1 MVRPKKIADIK
12 PILTNV
18 AQTSHYQVFFDGLKP
33 DLFKFLGTKGV
44 NKRFITENAG
54 LLCSQA
60 SIPGSSL
67 ATTDI
72 FGNFTGVQEK
82 FAHTRIFTELSLE
95 FYVDKDY
102 KMIKFFEHWIDYIA
116 SGSEKTSPSVRKDN
130 LGYFYRMRYPRGDTG
145 YKCDKTKIVKFNI
158 DYRSEIEYT
167 FFGLFPINFSST
179 TVQYGSSDVLRANVT
194 FSYERYI
201 AGKET
206 SLSFNKKKSENLK
219 QGVVTGRTVTDD
231 GQTLEIF

>member
-1 MVRPKKIADIK
+1 MRPKKIAEIK
-12 PILTNV
+12 PILTKV
-18 AQTSHYQVFFDGLKP
+18 AQTSHYQVFFDGLTS
-33 DLFKFLGTKGV
+33 DLFTFLGSKGV
-44 NKRFITENAG
+44 NRRFITENAG
-54 LLCSQA
+54 LLCNQA

-82 FAHTRIFTELSLE
+82 FAHTRIFTELSLD

-102 KMIKFFEHWIDYIA
+102 KMIKFFEHWIDYVA
-116 SGSEKTSPSVRKDN
+116 TGSEKASPAVRKDN
-130 LGYFYRMRYPRGDTG
+130 LGYFYRMRYPRGTSG
-145 YKCDKTKIVKFNI
+145 YKCDKTKIVKFNV

-179 TVQYGSSDVLRANVT
+179 PVQYGSSDVLRTSVT

-206 SLSFNKKKSENLK
+206 SLSFNKKKSENILK
-219 QGVVTGRTVTDD
+219 ARV
-231 GQTLEIF
+231 

>member
-18 AQTSHYQVFFDGLKP
+18 DQTSHYQVFFDGLTS
-33 DLFKFLGTKGV
+33 DLFTFLGSKGV
-44 NKRFITENAG
+44 NRRFITENAG
-54 LLCSQA
+54 LLCNQA

-82 FAHTRIFTELSLE
+82 FAHTRIFTELSLD

-102 KMIKFFEHWIDYIA
+102 KMIKFFEHWIDYVA
-116 SGSEKTSPSVRKDN
+116 TGSEKASPAVRKDN
-130 LGYFYRMRYPRGDTG
+130 LGYFYRMRYPRGTSG
-145 YKCDKTKIVKFNI
+145 YKCDKTKIVKFNV

-179 TVQYGSSDVLRANVT
+179 PVQYGSSDVLRTSVT

-206 SLSFNKKKSENLK
+206 SLSFNKKKSENILK
-219 QGVVTGRTVTDD
+219 ARV
-231 GQTLEIF
+231 

>member
-18 AQTSHYQVFFDGLKP
+18 AQTSHYQVFFDGLSR

-54 LLCSQA
+54 LLCNQA

-82 FAHTRIFTELSLE
+82 FAHTRQFTELSLQ

-102 KMIKFFEHWIDYIA
+102 KMIKFFEHWIDYI
-116 SGSEKTSPSVRKDN
+116 SNGSEKFSPNVRKDRE
-130 LGYFYRMRYPRGDTG
+130 GYFYRMRYPRGNSG
-145 YKCDKTKIVKFNI
+145 YKCDKTKIVKFNV

-167 FFGLFPINFSST
+167 FFGLFPTNLSST
-179 TVQYGSSDVLRANVT
+179 AVQYGSSDVLRCDVV

-206 SLSFNKKKSENLK
+206 SSAFNRKKNEN
-219 QGVVTGRTVTDD
+219 QVNPRG
-231 GQTLEIF
+231 

>member
-18 AQTSHYQVFFDGLKP
+18 AQTSHYQVFFDGLSQ

-54 LLCSQA
+54 LLCNQA

-82 FAHTRIFTELSLE
+82 FAHTRIFTELSLD

-102 KMIKFFEHWIDYIA
+102 KMIKFFEHWIDYVA
-116 SGSEKTSPSVRKDN
+116 TGSEKSPVSPLKKTD
-130 LGYFYRMRYPRGDTG
+130 LGYFYRMRYPRGTSG
-145 YKCDKTKIVKFNI
+145 YKCDKTKIVKFNV

-179 TVQYGSSDVLRANVT
+179 PVQYGSSDVLRTSVT

-206 SLSFNKKKSENLK
+206 SLAFNKKKSENIEK
-219 QGVVTGRTVTDD
+219 ATV
-231 GQTLEIF
+231 

>member
-18 AQTSHYQVFFDGLKP
+18 AQTSHYQVFFDGLSP
-33 DLFKFLGTKGV
+33 DLFRFLGDKGV
-44 NKRFITENAG
+44 NRRFITENAG
-54 LLCSQA
+54 LLCNRA
-60 SIPGSSL
+60 SIPGSTLGTS
-67 ATTDI
+67 DI

-116 SGSEKTSPSVRKDN
+116 SGSESPAVDKRN
-130 LGYFYRMRYPRGDTG
+130 LGYFYRMRYPRGNSG

-158 DYRSEIEYT
+158 DYRSEVEYT

-179 TVQYGSSDVLRANVT
+179 PVQYGGSDVLRANVT

-201 AGKET
+201 AGEET
-206 SLSFNKKKSENLK
+206 SLSYNRNRSENLRR
-219 QGVVTGRTVTDD
+219 GLALR
-231 GQTLEIF
+231 